1 MLQKV
6 ALVLDLLQSLFLLAD
21 LVVGGS
27 EHACDRVDLGV
38 VPGDGLLELV
48 ELGLEFGKFVGHLQK
63 AVS

>member
-1 MLQKV
+1 MEKV
-6 ALVLDLLQSLFLLAD
+6 ALVLDLLQGLSLQAD

-63 AVS
+63 PLS